1 MGGLPIAATLFHV
14 EGEFLAGD
22 EIGRSEAAWEA
33 LGVDEGTIVQVG
45 HAPPLESITC
55 VRQRIYGHRLN
66 AAALRSIVE
75 DVVAGRYSDVHLA
88 AFLTATAALPFDEDE
103 AYSLTRS
110 EEHTSELQS
119 LMRISYAVF
128 CLKKKKKHI
137 NTHHT
142 KKLTSQTLI
151 SRTTQL

>member
-1 MGGLPIAATLFHV
+1 MRISDWSSDVCSSDL
-14 EGEFLAGD
+14 GD
-22 EIGRSEAAWEA
+22 EIGLSEAAWQA

-103 AYSLTRS
+103 AYSLTKAMVDAGDRLRWPSEIVVDKHSVGGLPSS
-110 EEHTSELQS
+110 EEH
-119 LMRISYAVF
+119 
-128 CLKKKKKHI
+128 
-137 NTHHT
+137 
-142 KKLTSQTLI
+142 
-151 SRTTQL
+151 

>member
-1 MGGLPIAATLFHV
+1 MRISDWSSDVCSSDLV
-14 EGEFLAGD
+14 DGEFLAGD
-22 EIGRSEAAWEA
+22 EIGLSEAAWQA

-103 AYSLTRS
+103 AYSLTKAMVDAGDRLRWPR
-110 EEHTSELQS
+110 EIVDRQ
-119 LMRISYAVF
+119 
-128 CLKKKKKHI
+128 
-137 NTHHT
+137 
-142 KKLTSQTLI
+142 
-151 SRTTQL
+151 RTRLN